1 MAQLQDFN
9 NTHTEKNICWSL
21 HNPYAPLIISEILW
35 FSEYHS
41 SDENMPFPTTH
52 LDKESTTKCDFLSTT
67 LMMKTCPF
75 PLPILTKNQ
84 LPSVRV
90 SGHIPMCHFFAQ
102 IVQYQPYFPASKV
115 LGVRV
120 LLYRQSTIIH
130 KLKGLYALNQGS
142 SPRSKA
148 YELVWSFATD
158 TLSSVEPTYML
169 LPYSMVGRGH
179 QKKKPFCLARP
190 HWMLARSV
198 KKIRVFFFFLLF
210 SGW

>member
-1 MAQLQDFN
+1 
-9 NTHTEKNICWSL
+9 
-21 HNPYAPLIISEILW
+21 
-35 FSEYHS
+35 
-41 SDENMPFPTTH
+41 MPFPTTH

-130 KLKGLYALNQGS
+130 KLKGPLKKFKISPSALHVREGWALCSEPRFKPKVQGIQ
-142 SPRSKA
+142 
-148 YELVWSFATD
+148 T
-158 TLSSVEPTYML
+158 
-169 LPYSMVGRGH
+169 
-179 QKKKPFCLARP
+179 CLK
-190 HWMLARSV
+190 LCN
-198 KKIRVFFFFLLF
+198 
-210 SGW
+210 